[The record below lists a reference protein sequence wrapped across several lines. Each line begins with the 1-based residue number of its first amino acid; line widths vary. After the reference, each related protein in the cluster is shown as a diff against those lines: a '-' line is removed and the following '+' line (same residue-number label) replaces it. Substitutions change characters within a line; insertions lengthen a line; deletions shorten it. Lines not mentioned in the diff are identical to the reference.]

1 MITNMTKI
9 NGNDDDDDDDD
20 DDNRNKKTVIKLW
33 KKNVSKK
40 YNGRYKKKCQRIS
53 TFFLTKHSSLFL
65 YHILCINI

>member
-20 DDNRNKKTVIKLW
+20 NRNRKTVIKLW

-40 YNGRYKKKCQRIS
+40 YNLTVGTKKMPENFY
-53 TFFLTKHSSLFL
+53 FFF
-65 YHILCINI
+65 